1 MEFKMIIED
10 VVLRAEMLAPLAL
23 ELEEERR
30 NEQEQ
35 LIRDYDLWDD
45 TAESNEVLAKLAD
58 RVRVVDALRD
68 LTYRAEEAK
77 LITQLAEIHAI
88 NDGLFRK
95 AYDASLDMSKIL
107 NKYEISKLLKGPY
120 DMEGA
125 CLIIKAG
132 GTGYPEV
139 SVKQQLSMYTNWARK
154 LGYKGRVVEMHSST
168 NGGIKS
174 ATIEF
179 AFGYLSREAGVH
191 YIINSKNGSAVHEVQ
206 LCLVDI
212 NPILKFRTVV
222 FSFPKER
229 SHW

>member
-1 MEFKMIIED
+1 MTSGMTLLSPMRFD
-10 VVLRAEMLAPLAL
+10 
-23 ELEEERR
+23 
-30 NEQEQ
+30 
-35 LIRDYDLWDD
+35 
-45 TAESNEVLAKLAD
+45 LAKLAD
-58 RVRVVDALRD
+58 SVRVVDALRD
-68 LTYRAEEAK
+68 LTYKAEEAK
-77 LITQLAEIHAI
+77 LITQLAEIDAI
-88 NDGLFRK
+88 NYRLFRK
-95 AYDASLDMSKIL
+95 AYDASLDMSKTL

-132 GTGYPEV
+132 GTGYLEV
-139 SVKQQLSMYTNWARK
+139 SVKQQLSMYTKWARK

-179 AFGYLSREAGVH
+179 EHEFAFGYLSGEAGAH
-191 YIINSKNGSAVHEVQ
+191 HIINSKNGSAVHEVQ

-222 FSFPKER
+222 FSFPKKR